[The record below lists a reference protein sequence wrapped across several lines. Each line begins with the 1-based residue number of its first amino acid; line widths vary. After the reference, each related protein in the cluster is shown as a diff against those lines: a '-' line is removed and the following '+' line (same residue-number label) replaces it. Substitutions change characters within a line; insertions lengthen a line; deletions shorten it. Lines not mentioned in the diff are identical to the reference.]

1 MNGKETTE
9 LIYAG
14 PTDMYTMPYMR
25 ELGSYLCQTS
35 LLRKDFK
42 IKGIVGSSG
51 QKDQIS
57 FESLIHQINDA
68 RTAGYSDN
76 EIVGGVLKATLPNL
90 CLKNVLETMQPIKV
104 NGSAL

>member
-1 MNGKETTE
+1 
-9 LIYAG
+9 
-14 PTDMYTMPYMR
+14 MYTMPYMR
-25 ELGSYLCQTS
+25 ELGSYLGQTS

-42 IKGIVGSSG
+42 IRGIVGNSG

-57 FESLIHQINDA
+57 FASLIHQINDA
-68 RTAGYSDN
+68 RIAGYSDN
-76 EIVGGVLKATLPNL
+76 EIVVGVLKAMLSYL